1 MGKVNFSDQDL
12 AKSAIKYRQQLLMMA
27 VIGMEETLKYMTLR
41 PGVRYKEVVGELTG
55 DIEIGPY
62 SETRVDD
69 SDMNISKRELETY
82 LGSVV
87 KNFSP
92 NSVYQSLW
100 GSSITKGEAL
110 KDTEITK
117 LVLGYLMKKIS
128 ESLNKN
134 VWGAKRVEG
143 GSKTSELF
151 DGFDTIAAKE
161 IASKTLSTD
170 LKNLYVFDSAVDKT
184 NAVDALK
191 TFYRNS
197 SDVLRGE
204 KTNLWIPY
212 DVYDAYVD
220 DYQSTVGAT
229 PYNKEFEKTFLEGS
243 NNNCTLVPMS
253 NKAGSKYIQLSTQ
266 SNMLI
271 GVDQQSDL
279 EQITVE
285 KHAAFTLQFIAT
297 MFFGC
302 QYESINK
309 EKLLVGQLI

>member
-1 MGKVNFSDQDL
+1 
-12 AKSAIKYRQQLLMMA
+12 
-27 VIGMEETLKYMTLR
+27 
-41 PGVRYKEVVGELTG
+41 
-55 DIEIGPY
+55 
-62 SETRVDD
+62 
-69 SDMNISKRELETY
+69 
-82 LGSVV
+82 
-87 KNFSP
+87 
-92 NSVYQSLW
+92 
-100 GSSITKGEAL
+100 
-110 KDTEITK
+110 
-117 LVLGYLMKKIS
+117 
-128 ESLNKN
+128 
-134 VWGAKRVEG
+134 
-143 GSKTSELF
+143 
-151 DGFDTIAAKE
+151 
-161 IASKTLSTD
+161 
-170 LKNLYVFDSAVDKT
+170 VDKT